1 MQLAAP
7 HMECIAWHAA
17 YGIHMRQT
25 APRAASALLQCN
37 TCNVTRDIQERHSQ
51 LQPISH
57 SMRRAACSV
66 QRGCRLQPQK
76 RSRLS
81 SPRALAAQRRLATS
95 TWTLRG
101 LAGRAASHPN
111 PITHSHWH
119 RCGPSCVRCGKAGIH
134 PAHRRLTVAVTL
146 ALGRTGFRCH
156 ARFRAGRGH
165 VRAETGLT
173 ETSRWHWLSPPSSS
187 LPAFGIGSRGRGLF
201 SDRHTGISGLPWPKP
216 KQLHTERHGN
226 GRAAL

>member
-1 MQLAAP
+1 MQ
-7 HMECIAWHAA
+7 H
-17 YGIHMRQT
+17 
-25 APRAASALLQCN
+25 
-37 TCNVTRDIQERHSQ
+37 
-51 LQPISH
+51 
-57 SMRRAACSV
+57 AACSV

-146 ALGRTGFRCH
+146 G
-156 ARFRAGRGH
+156 AGRAFVATRIS
-165 VRAETGLT
+165 VRAAA
-173 ETSRWHWLSPPSSS
+173 TSVPRQGSPRLAGGIGYR
-187 LPAFGIGSRGRGLF
+187 LPAAACRHLASAPEVEASAQIGTRVFQGP
-201 SDRHTGISGLPWPKP
+201 TGELRALAQAKAAS
-216 KQLHTERHGN
+216 HGAP
-226 GRAAL
+226 RQRQS